1 MGDVRLFHSAEAES
15 VGIKDKMSVE
25 VGGWLSLTGFV
36 GLCLCIG
43 GWNKSE
49 RGSTLETLSA
59 VGVLVSAVAAVAMVF
74 QGFHL
79 WNTGWDMDLTQM
91 DPGVAGR
98 TATRGRGKGGII
110 LLAIQF
116 FPQFLVFGYGAVLW
130 QASWAIRDAAKH
142 LGLLKTQSDS

>member
-1 MGDVRLFHSAEAES
+1 
-15 VGIKDKMSVE
+15 MSVA
-25 VGGWLSLTGFV
+25 VGGWLSLIGFI
-36 GLCLCIG
+36 GLSLCVG

-59 VGVLVSAVAAVAMVF
+59 VGVLVSAAAAVAMIF

-79 WNTGWDMDLTQM
+79 WNTGWNIDLTQM
-91 DPGVAGR
+91 DPSVAGR
-98 TATRGRGKGGII
+98 TAARARGKGGII

-130 QASWAIRDAAKH
+130 QASPAIRETAKH
-142 LGLLKTQSDS
+142 LGLLKAKSDS